1 MSNPERPG
9 GRRIGY
15 VLAARAFR
23 ELPSSTGPKHTFQFL
38 GKPDRVVSGM
48 FVGWF
53 LSHTGQE

>member
-48 FVGWF
+48 FVG
-53 LSHTGQE
+53 